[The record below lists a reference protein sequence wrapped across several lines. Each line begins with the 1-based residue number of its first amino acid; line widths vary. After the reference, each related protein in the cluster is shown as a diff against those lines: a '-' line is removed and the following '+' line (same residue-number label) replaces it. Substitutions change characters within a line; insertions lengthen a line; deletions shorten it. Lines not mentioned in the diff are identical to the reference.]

1 MPMGT
6 QPEEKHIVD
15 TWKFRDRLCGLPVF
29 SCYAAPPHER
39 RREGMTDKTRE
50 AIAEVLI
57 SAKRTDRIEILT
69 ASRPHY
75 GPGGLSCML

>member
-1 MPMGT
+1 
-6 QPEEKHIVD
+6 
-15 TWKFRDRLCGLPVF
+15 
-29 SCYAAPPHER
+29 
-39 RREGMTDKTRE
+39 MTDKTRE

-75 GPGGLSCML
+75 EPGGLSCML